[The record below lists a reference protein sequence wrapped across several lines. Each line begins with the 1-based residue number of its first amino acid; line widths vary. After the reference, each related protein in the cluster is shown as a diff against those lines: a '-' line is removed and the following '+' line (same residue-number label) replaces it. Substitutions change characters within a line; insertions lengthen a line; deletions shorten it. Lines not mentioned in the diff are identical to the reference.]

1 MQQPKRLFLGSV
13 GAIAC
18 ALLMSGCASLNP
30 APTLADTL
38 AARPELS
45 TLNRL
50 VTQAGLQDT
59 LRGEAALTVL
69 APNDEAFKAVP
80 KATLD
85 ALAADPAR
93 LKAVLG
99 HHVVLVGRHHDL
111 DQHQHLIAAI
121 IRQWTLHA
129 DRTDVLAQR
138 NQAGPH
144 RGDLR
149 FTGVDHLPLRFSHQ
163 FGKRLLTT
171 A

>member
-85 ALAADPAR
+85 VLAADPAR
-93 LKAVLG
+93 LKSVLG
-99 HHVVLVGRHHDL
+99 HHVVAGRVSAREMPAKVRTSTGTEIATSRAGDFVTLEEAMIVQADL
-111 DQHQHLIAAI
+111 PARNGTVHVI
-121 IRQWTLHA
+121 
-129 DRTDVLAQR
+129 DRVLM
-138 NQAGPH
+138 PP
-144 RGDLR
+144 
-149 FTGVDHLPLRFSHQ
+149 V
-163 FGKRLLTT
+163 KK
-171 A
+171 